1 MNNGGYMNRIMKMS
15 TGALGLV
22 ASLIVMVSF
31 QNCGKIALADAV
43 NADGSAKLAGSAAPT
58 PDSLIIDIK
67 SPTSPLLPSE
77 AGPVVH
83 RAAPSA
89 EVNLENPNLVN
100 PNPAGLPS
108 VENNSVSAETDPN
121 RMNPSTTTNHVVPA
135 NTSQTEGVVAIQRC
149 KSDRDDED
157 DDNDTDGHSHVKNQ
171 ARKHSKKPH
180 HAKHGKKHGDKDEN
194 EVVTAC
200 DDEMEEHVSKKKVA
214 HCGDIE
220 IQDILLSIRS
230 ASTEGL
236 SEEKSEGHLEIV
248 DADKTISLNKT
259 ILKLKAHKNK
269 TLKELFLGLNPEGN
283 KVLNKDLQVMNLKT
297 AVSKGAGIK
306 VKLDQETTIKE
317 GHEYSLRL
325 TIEQEEQ
332 IVDNPAKCSFKPVIK
347 VAILDED

>member
-1 MNNGGYMNRIMKMS
+1 M
-15 TGALGLV
+15 
-22 ASLIVMVSF
+22 
-31 QNCGKIALADAV
+31 
-43 NADGSAKLAGSAAPT
+43 
-58 PDSLIIDIK
+58 
-67 SPTSPLLPSE
+67 
-77 AGPVVH
+77 
-83 RAAPSA
+83 
-89 EVNLENPNLVN
+89 
-100 PNPAGLPS
+100 
-108 VENNSVSAETDPN
+108 
-121 RMNPSTTTNHVVPA
+121 
-135 NTSQTEGVVAIQRC
+135 AIQRC

-180 HAKHGKKHGDKDEN
+180 HAKHGKRHGDEDEN
-194 EVVTAC
+194 EVVAGG
-200 DDEMEEHVSKKKVA
+200 DDEMEEHTSKKKMA